1 MIADVFTKATDEQ
14 TFKTM
19 RSVIRNEP
27 SPDGYAIRAARWINT
42 LMRVSSPV

>member
-19 RSVIRNEP
+19 RSVMRNEP
-27 SPDGYAIRAARWINT
+27 PGDGHGIRAARWIST
-42 LMRVSSPV
+42 LMRVAK